1 MPPEVPNK
9 QVNGKVQWDPPQDS
23 HVLNTFQFKN
33 TTFTFRSTQL
43 EITPL
48 KNHKQTKNRENFF
61 QWQMM
66 LLKVTF
72 EQGWTMTAIANGLNK
87 QGLFVKH
94 DGSPLGQR
102 QREAGSLYDSFLP
115 PSPSQSNQF
124 AGKRPP
130 AYGAGCGWGGEVT
143 EWFAPL
149 VSQWSPPSTKT
160 TWHWQRLALPPTLHL
175 ITAAQ

>member
-1 MPPEVPNK
+1 
-9 QVNGKVQWDPPQDS
+9 
-23 HVLNTFQFKN
+23 
-33 TTFTFRSTQL
+33 
-43 EITPL
+43 
-48 KNHKQTKNRENFF
+48 
-61 QWQMM
+61 
-66 LLKVTF
+66 
-72 EQGWTMTAIANGLNK
+72 MTAIANGLNK

-143 EWFAPL
+143 E
-149 VSQWSPPSTKT
+149 
-160 TWHWQRLALPPTLHL
+160 
-175 ITAAQ
+175 